1 MEIEITKDEYLTVHN
16 VKGLVSE
23 EEMHDALEMFYKEDP
38 TPLLLWD
45 MSQSD
50 VSNVTPDILQN
61 FARKSAKLG
70 ASRQGGRTAV
80 IAPEDL
86 QYGLARISEAFLEIE
101 SSPHSF
107 SVFRTREKA
116 LQWLMADENS

>member
-1 MEIEITKDEYLTVHN
+1 MEIEITKDEHLTVHN

-23 EEMHDALEMFYKEDP
+23 EGMHDALEMFYKEDP

-50 VSNVTPDILQN
+50 VRNVTPAILLN
-61 FARKSAKLG
+61 FAKRSAKLG

-80 IAPEDL
+80 VAPEDL
-86 QYGLARISEAFLEIE
+86 QYGLARISEVFLETE

-107 SVFRTREKA
+107 FVFRTREKA
-116 LQWLMADENS
+116 LQWLMANDNR